1 MPGSGV
7 NRKHRDIYLL
17 DVRLAAMMEMP
28 GFTNLEVDGKEKAT
42 MDESREELEKKMAEE
57 LEKKIAE
64 DVEKRVTEAVTTGV
78 PILISVA
85 IAFGITVVV
94 LKFVWAWVVPDLF
107 PGAVAQGLINADLTW
122 AAAVKFAVL
131 VAVLSGVYQTLTDA
145 FKRK

>member
-42 MDESREELEKKMAEE
+42 MDESREE